1 MKIITQQ
8 LANKL
13 PKNHE
18 LLSNLE
24 LNLQNYLV
32 IHHVLKEAKQVT
44 IYDLTITKE
53 HPVETI
59 INVNDH
65 INRTGNNPLIGRQKE
80 LNIDFTN
87 INKLYKS
94 EQNSIKTDCCG
105 KTLNLRYPYPSHYL
119 CNISILAKA
128 IGIPKIS
135 AFLVNIP

>member
-8 LANKL
+8 LADKL
-13 PKNHE
+13 PENHE
-18 LLSNLE
+18 LLSNLV
-24 LNLQNYLV
+24 LNPQDYLTTYP
-32 IHHVLKEAKQVT
+32 VLKEAQQLI
-44 IYDLTITKE
+44 IYDRTRTNE
-53 HPVETI
+53 YPVETI

-65 INRTGNNPLIGRQKE
+65 INRTGNNPLIGRQKDM
-80 LNIDFTN
+80 NINFTN

-94 EQNSIKTDCCG
+94 EHNSIKTDCCG

-128 IGIPKIS
+128 IGIHKIS

>member
-8 LANKL
+8 LAYKL
-13 PKNHE
+13 PKNHK
-18 LLSNLE
+18 LLSNLV
-24 LNLQNYLV
+24 LNPQDYLA
-32 IHHVLKEAKQVT
+32 IYPVLTEVQQLT
-44 IYDLTITKE
+44 IYDITTTKE
-53 HPVETI
+53 HPVEAI

-80 LNIDFTN
+80 LSIDFTN

-94 EQNSIKTDCCG
+94 KQNSIKTDCCG

-128 IGIPKIS
+128 IGTPKIS
-135 AFLVNIP
+135 AFLVNIQ

>member
-8 LANKL
+8 LADKL
-13 PKNHE
+13 PNNHE
-18 LLSNLE
+18 LLSNLA
-24 LNLQNYLV
+24 LNPQDYLT
-32 IHHVLKEAKQVT
+32 IYTVLKEAQQLT
-44 IYDLTITKE
+44 IYDITTTKE

-80 LNIDFTN
+80 LGIDFTN

-94 EQNSIKTDCCG
+94 EQYSIKTDCCG
-105 KTLNLRYPYPSHYL
+105 KTLNPRYPYPSHYL

-128 IGIPKIS
+128 IGIPQIL

>member
-8 LANKL
+8 LADKL
-13 PKNHE
+13 PKNNE
-18 LLSNLE
+18 LLSNLA
-24 LNLQNYLV
+24 LNPQDYLT
-32 IHHVLKEAKQVT
+32 IHSILKEVQQLI
-44 IYDLTITKE
+44 IYDITRTNE
-53 HPVETI
+53 YPVETI

-65 INRTGNNPLIGRQKE
+65 INRTGNNPLIGRQKDM
-80 LNIDFTN
+80 NIDFTN

-94 EQNSIKTDCCG
+94 EYNSIKTDCCG

-128 IGIPKIS
+128 RGIHKIS

>member
-1 MKIITQQ
+1 MIIITQQ
-8 LANKL
+8 LADKL
-13 PKNHE
+13 PNNHE
-18 LLSNLE
+18 LLSNLT
-24 LNLQNYLV
+24 LYPQDYLA
-32 IHHVLKEAKQVT
+32 IHSVLKEVQQLT
-44 IYDLTITKE
+44 IYDITTTKE

-80 LNIDFTN
+80 LGIDFTN

-94 EQNSIKTDCCG
+94 KPNSQKTDCCG

>member
-8 LANKL
+8 LADKL
-13 PKNHE
+13 PENHE
-18 LLSNLE
+18 LLSNLA
-24 LNLQNYLV
+24 LNPQDYLE
-32 IHHVLKEAKQVT
+32 IHTVLKKVQQLT
-44 IYDLTITKE
+44 IYDITTTKK

-65 INRTGNNPLIGRQKE
+65 INRTGNNLLIGNQKE
-80 LNIDFTN
+80 LGIYFTN
-87 INKLYKS
+87 INKLYNS
-94 EQNSIKTDCCG
+94 EQNSITTDCCG

-135 AFLVNIP
+135 AFLVNIR

>member
-8 LANKL
+8 LADKL
-13 PKNHE
+13 PKNHK
-18 LLSNLE
+18 LLSNLA
-24 LNLQNYLV
+24 LNPQDYLA
-32 IHHVLKEAKQVT
+32 IHTILKEAQQLTV
-44 IYDLTITKE
+44 YDITTTKE

-80 LNIDFTN
+80 LGIDFTN

-94 EQNSIKTDCCG
+94 EQYSIKTDCCG
-105 KTLNLRYPYPSHYL
+105 KTLNPRYPYPSHYL

>member
-8 LANKL
+8 LADKL

-18 LLSNLE
+18 LSSNLAI
-24 LNLQNYLV
+24 NPQDYLAI
-32 IHHVLKEAKQVT
+32 IHILKEAQQLT
-44 IYDLTITKE
+44 IYDITITKK
-53 HPVETI
+53 HPDKTVI
-59 INVNDH
+59 DVNDH
-65 INRTGNNPLIGRQKE
+65 INRTGNNPLICRQKE
-80 LNIDFTN
+80 LGIDFIN

-94 EQNSIKTDCCG
+94 EKNSIKTDCCG

-135 AFLVNIP
+135 AFLVNIT

>member
-8 LANKL
+8 LADTL

-18 LLSNLE
+18 LLSNMA
-24 LNLQNYLV
+24 LNPQDYLT
-32 IHHVLKEAKQVT
+32 IHFALKETQQLT
-44 IYDLTITKE
+44 IYDITKTKK

-80 LNIDFTN
+80 LDIYFIN
-87 INKLYKS
+87 INKLYNS

-135 AFLVNIP
+135 AFLVNIR

>member
-8 LANKL
+8 LADKL
-13 PKNHE
+13 PENHE
-18 LLSNLE
+18 LLSNLA
-24 LNLQNYLV
+24 LNPQDYLE
-32 IHHVLKEAKQVT
+32 IHTVLKKVQQLT
-44 IYDLTITKE
+44 IYDITITKE

-65 INRTGNNPLIGRQKE
+65 INRTGNNPLISHQKK
-80 LNIDFTN
+80 LGINFIN
-87 INKLYKS
+87 INKLYKN

-128 IGIPKIS
+128 LGVPQIS

>member
-1 MKIITQQ
+1 MIIITQQ
-8 LANKL
+8 LADKL
-13 PKNHE
+13 PKNHK
-18 LLSNLE
+18 LLSNLV
-24 LNLQNYLV
+24 LNPQDYLT
-32 IHHVLKEAKQVT
+32 IYPVLKEAQQLT
-44 IYDLTITKE
+44 IYDITTTKE

-80 LNIDFTN
+80 LGIDFTN

-94 EQNSIKTDCCG
+94 EQYSIKTDCCG

-135 AFLVNIP
+135 AFLVNIS

>member
-8 LANKL
+8 LADKL
-13 PKNHE
+13 PKNHK
-18 LLSNLE
+18 LLSNLV
-24 LNLQNYLV
+24 LNPQDYLTTYP
-32 IHHVLKEAKQVT
+32 VLKEAQQLI
-44 IYDLTITKE
+44 IYDRTRTNE
-53 HPVETI
+53 YPVETI

-80 LNIDFTN
+80 LSIDFTN

-94 EQNSIKTDCCG
+94 KQNSIKTDCCG

>member
-8 LANKL
+8 LADKL

-18 LLSNLE
+18 LLSNLA
-24 LNLQNYLV
+24 LNPQDYLT
-32 IHHVLKEAKQVT
+32 IYPVLKEAQQLT
-44 IYDLTITKE
+44 IYDITTTKE

-80 LNIDFTN
+80 LGIDFTN
-87 INKLYKS
+87 ITKLYKS
-94 EQNSIKTDCCG
+94 EKNSIKTDCCG

>member
-8 LANKL
+8 LADKL
-13 PKNHE
+13 PNNHE
-18 LLSNLE
+18 LLSNLA
-24 LNLQNYLV
+24 LNPQDYLT
-32 IHHVLKEAKQVT
+32 IYPVLKEAQQLT
-44 IYDLTITKE
+44 IYDITTTKE

-80 LNIDFTN
+80 LGIDFTN

-94 EQNSIKTDCCG
+94 EQYSIKTDCCG
-105 KTLNLRYPYPSHYL
+105 KTLNPRYPYPSHYL

>member
-8 LANKL
+8 LAETL

-18 LLSNLE
+18 LLSNLA
-24 LNLQNYLV
+24 LNPQDYLT
-32 IHHVLKEAKQVT
+32 IYPVLTKAQQLT
-44 IYDLTITKE
+44 IYDITTTKE
-53 HPVETI
+53 HPEETI

-80 LNIDFTN
+80 LGINFTN

-94 EQNSIKTDCCG
+94 EQNSIQTDCCG
-105 KTLNLRYPYPSHYL
+105 NTLNLRYPYPSHYL

-128 IGIPKIS
+128 LGVPQIS

>member
-8 LANKL
+8 LADKL
-13 PKNHE
+13 PNNHE
-18 LLSNLE
+18 LLSNLA
-24 LNLQNYLV
+24 LNPQDYLT
-32 IHHVLKEAKQVT
+32 IHPVLKEAKQLI
-44 IYDLTITKE
+44 IYDITTTNE
-53 HPVETI
+53 HPAETI

-65 INRTGNNPLIGRQKE
+65 INRTGNNPLICRQKE
-80 LNIDFTN
+80 LGIDFIN

-94 EQNSIKTDCCG
+94 EKNSIKTDCCG

>member
-1 MKIITQQ
+1 MKIITRQ
-8 LANKL
+8 LADKL

-18 LLSNLE
+18 LLSNLV
-24 LNLQNYLV
+24 LNPQDYLA
-32 IHHVLKEAKQVT
+32 ICSVLKEARQLT
-44 IYDLTITKE
+44 IYDITTTKK
-53 HPVETI
+53 HPDQSI

-80 LNIDFTN
+80 LGINFTN

-105 KTLNLRYPYPSHYL
+105 KTLNPRYPYPSHYI
-119 CNISILAKA
+119 CNISILAKVL
-128 IGIPKIS
+128 GIPKIS

>member
-8 LANKL
+8 LADKL
-13 PKNHE
+13 PSDHK
-18 LLSNLE
+18 LLFNRE
-24 LNLQNYLV
+24 INPQDYLT
-32 IHHVLKEAKQVT
+32 IYPVLKEAQQLT
-44 IYDLTITKE
+44 IYDITTTKE

-65 INRTGNNPLIGRQKE
+65 INRTGNNPLIIHQKK
-80 LNIDFTN
+80 LGINFTN
-87 INKLYKS
+87 INKLYKN

-105 KTLNLRYPYPSHYL
+105 KTLNPRYPYPSHYL

>member
-8 LANKL
+8 LADKL
-13 PKNHE
+13 PKNNE
-18 LLSNLE
+18 LLSNLA
-24 LNLQNYLV
+24 LNPQDYLT
-32 IHHVLKEAKQVT
+32 IYPVLKKVQQLTV
-44 IYDLTITKE
+44 YDITTTKE

-65 INRTGNNPLIGRQKE
+65 INRTGNNPLIGRQKD
-80 LNIDFTN
+80 LGIDFTN
-87 INKLYKS
+87 INKLYKI
-94 EQNSIKTDCCG
+94 EKNSIKTDCCG

>member
-8 LANKL
+8 LADKL

-18 LLSNLE
+18 LLSNLA
-24 LNLQNYLV
+24 LNPQDYLS
-32 IHHVLKEAKQVT
+32 IHSALKEAQQLT
-44 IYDLTITKE
+44 IYDITTTKK

-65 INRTGNNPLIGRQKE
+65 INRTGNNLLIGRQKE
-80 LNIDFTN
+80 LDIYFIN
-87 INKLYKS
+87 INKLYNS

-135 AFLVNIP
+135 AFLVNIR

>member
-8 LANKL
+8 LADKL
-13 PKNHE
+13 PSDHK
-18 LLSNLE
+18 LLFSRDINP
-24 LNLQNYLV
+24 QDYLT
-32 IHHVLKEAKQVT
+32 IYPVLKEAQQLT
-44 IYDLTITKE
+44 IYDITTTKK
-53 HPVETI
+53 HPKKTI

-65 INRTGNNPLIGRQKE
+65 INRTGNNPLIGRQKD
-80 LNIDFTN
+80 LGIDFTN
-87 INKLYKS
+87 INKLYTIEK
-94 EQNSIKTDCCG
+94 NSIKTDCCG

>member
-8 LANKL
+8 LADKL
-13 PKNHE
+13 PKNHR
-18 LLSNLE
+18 LLSNLA
-24 LNLQNYLV
+24 LNPQDYLT
-32 IHHVLKEAKQVT
+32 IYPVLKEAQQLT
-44 IYDLTITKE
+44 IYDITTTKK
-53 HPVETI
+53 HPVETV

-80 LNIDFTN
+80 LGIDFTN

-94 EQNSIKTDCCG
+94 EQYSIKTDCCG
-105 KTLNLRYPYPSHYL
+105 KTLNPRYPYPSHYL